1 MNAKQSKVSDVVTKL
16 TVSLDEKDLA
26 DIKKA
31 VFNKLRPEVKADG
44 FRPGKAPDNIVEKK
58 LGSDL
63 VQGEVLEAAV
73 NRFYV
78 MAASQEEL
86 KPLDSPNIKVLKF
99 VPYTELEFEAEVEVA
114 PKIKLP
120 DYKKIKK
127 SPKKVTVTEKDIDEV
142 LDRLRLQTA
151 EKKSV
156 DRAAKDKD
164 EVWID
169 FEGKDSKGEPVKGT
183 DGKNYPLSLGSNT
196 FIPGFEPE
204 LIGLKKG
211 DEKTFEVKFPNDY
224 HAKTL
229 ANQKVTFSVKVND
242 VKEVVLPEINDEF
255 AQKVSPLKTVKEL
268 RADVKKQLEAEKEG
282 EANSE
287 LRKEVLQAVV
297 DKCKFTTPPK
307 LLERVTEQMRND
319 FEQNLV
325 YRGMTLDQYLD
336 QSGQTK
342 EEFEKT
348 ELLENAE
355 RRARTSLVLTE
366 IAEAE
371 KLQVSREELDM
382 RLQML
387 KGQYQQD
394 EKMQEELEKPESRRD
409 IASQLLTEKTIEKL
423 VQYATN

>member
-1 MNAKQSKVSDVVTKL
+1 MVV
-16 TVSLDEKDLA
+16 V
-26 DIKKA
+26 
-31 VFNKLRPEVKADG
+31 VFV
-44 FRPGKAPDNIVEKK
+44 V
-58 LGSDL
+58 
-63 VQGEVLEAAV
+63 V
-73 NRFYV
+73 
-78 MAASQEEL
+78 
-86 KPLDSPNIKVLKF
+86 
-99 VPYTELEFEAEVEVA
+99 EAEVEVA